1 MSCFFCILCFYS
13 QYWLLFKIRNSIP
26 VVLSSLLSFPI
37 SDDLFFFVFVLYY
50 IRFCFCF
57 CICFSL
63 TLPILYRYVCSFFIC
78 SENSFLMPT
87 YVFHNLKHFYFFV
100 LILLKTQ
107 EMYKFLEKHSCL
119 INTWKAHFVLIILLT
134 SVTRFLIRGWFLPIQ
149 QKSGV
154 II

>member
-1 MSCFFCILCFYS
+1 MNYNTKLKWFWLIYLCFALS
-13 QYWLLFKIRNSIP
+13 LSIQMRNNF
-26 VVLSSLLSFPI
+26 L

-119 INTWKAHFVLIILLT
+119 INSKHV
-134 SVTRFLIRGWFLPIQ
+134 
-149 QKSGV
+149 KSAFCLNYSANECHE
-154 II
+154 IFN